1 MKLMENDKNLLSI
14 EDLKSML
21 NEYSNEYKIDFG
33 DRYIAG
39 LINNG
44 TNVITVDWIGK
55 AEQNAINA
63 AKEKEEAEKH
73 WAATSLPIEQSGLST
88 KLKTLLKSAGINTI
102 YELAQNLPEELISTI
117 RGFGWK
123 SITPVQEEL
132 ARHGWLWGGGRIEDN
147 VAQKL
152 KRKKDFS

>member
-1 MKLMENDKNLLSI
+1 MKNDKNLLSI
-14 EDLKSML
+14 EGLKSML
-21 NEYSNEYKIDFG
+21 SEYGNEYKIDFG
-33 DRYIAG
+33 DRYIVK
-39 LINNG
+39 LISNG

-55 AEQNAINA
+55 AEQDAINA

-102 YELAQNLPEELISTI
+102 YELAQNFPEELISTI

-123 SITPVQEEL
+123 SINPVQAEL
-132 ARHGWLWGGGRIEDN
+132 ARHGWYWGGGRIEEN
-147 VAQKL
+147 VAKS
-152 KRKKDFS
+152 KSKKGK